1 MREHESEQEAAPTTR
16 TTELPW
22 LPRGPAA
29 VAPTS
34 LTAPTGAIA
43 GREFAPRRR
52 LGQTG
57 LRVSP
62 IALSGNVFGWR
73 TEELTTQAVLDA
85 YWDAG
90 GNFIDT
96 ADSYA
101 SGRSEVM
108 IGRWMRDRRSRDD
121 VVLATKVGKSA
132 ENPGLSA
139 PALTASVDDS
149 LRRLGTDRIDLLYL
163 HLDDPLVEFDE
174 TLLAVDDLIRAGKVR
189 FFGGSD
195 HTAERLFLARVACA
209 HLGVPPMVAVQNQYN
224 LLFRREYERGL
235 RPVAEQQGL
244 AVMPR
249 FSLAGGL
256 LTGKYRTQ
264 TDVVAYGHGRN
275 LGARLT
281 RSSLR
286 VIQALDDIAGAHQ
299 VSPAAIAIAWLL
311 LRPLVVSPVV
321 SATNPAQV
329 SEFMRA
335 PSIVLTRGQVE
346 RLDRVS
352 DWA

>member
-1 MREHESEQEAAPTTR
+1 MREHEAERVDAPVTR

-22 LPRGPAA
+22 LPRDAA
-29 VAPTS
+29 AAS
-34 LTAPTGAIA
+34 ASSITAPTGAIA

-73 TEELTTQAVLDA
+73 TEEITTKAILDE

-101 SGRSEVM
+101 SGRSETM
-108 IGRWMRDRRSRDD
+108 IGRWMRDRRVRDD

-132 ENPGLSA
+132 EHPGLSA
-139 PALTASVDDS
+139 PALTAAVEDS
-149 LRRLGTDRIDLLYL
+149 LQRLGTDRIDLLYL
-163 HLDDPLVEFDE
+163 HIDDPEVEFDE

-195 HTAERLFLARVACA
+195 HTAERLFMARVACA

-235 RPVAEQQGL
+235 RTVAEQQGL

-264 TDVVAYGHGRN
+264 TDVLAYGHGRN
-275 LGARLT
+275 LGSRLT
-281 RSSLR
+281 RSTLR
-286 VIQALDDIAGAHQ
+286 VIQALDEIATAHQ
-299 VSPAAIAIAWLL
+299 VKPAAVAIAWLL

-321 SATNPAQV
+321 SATNSGQV
-329 SEFMRA
+329 AEFMRA
-335 PSIVLTRGQVE
+335 PGIVLTRGQVE
-346 RLDRVS
+346 RLDRLS